1 MKLVDDSPSFGSPCY
16 DRFFQKLYSKLMK
29 CHFQENTYIS
39 ISNRWNKKLA
49 LDFWYDLLVY
59 LEFGILSGFGEV
71 QGLREVGRK
80 SQGRA
85 LRQTRFVTLPQKT
98 NGWNRSMQSILEDDV
113 SFSTKN
119 HIHFVKYH
127 FFVFKKSQ
135 GKQCNFG
142 LQTLPRVTIRIS
154 VFKAVGGIHMQIH
167 LMYPFRCKDWR
178 FRLPAEDDWEDS
190 PLKLVWG
197 SRVHCW
203 VLHVETLSTQTLPFV
218 GFQFCRL
225 RKPCQEFVF

>member
-1 MKLVDDSPSFGSPCY
+1 M
-16 DRFFQKLYSKLMK
+16 
-29 CHFQENTYIS
+29 TYWFTWS
-39 ISNRWNKKLA
+39 
-49 LDFWYDLLVY
+49 
-59 LEFGILSGFGEV
+59 LEFCQDLEKYKGFEKLGGNRKVVHSGKQDSLHFPKKQTAGTDQCSQFWKMMFPFQPKIIFTLLS
-71 QGLREVGRK
+71 
-80 SQGRA
+80 
-85 LRQTRFVTLPQKT
+85 T
-98 NGWNRSMQSILEDDV
+98 I
-113 SFSTKN
+113 
-119 HIHFVKYH
+119 

-154 VFKAVGGIHMQIH
+154 VFKAVGGIHMQLH
-167 LMYPFRCKDWR
+167 LMYPFRCKDWW